1 MNKQNQYV
9 FFTLDE
15 QRYGLHLSAVERVVR
30 VVEITPLPEAPEMVL
45 GVVNVQGQVIPVFN
59 IRKRFRLPE
68 REIALSDQLIIA
80 HISKR
85 TIALLVDAVIGV
97 VEPSEEEMI
106 TAEKIL
112 PNMEYVEGVVKI
124 EDGMI
129 LLIHDL
135 DEFLSLEES
144 KTLDDAME
152 EKK

>member
-1 MNKQNQYV
+1 MSKSNQYV

-15 QRYGLHLSAVERVVR
+15 QRYGLHLSAVERVVS

-45 GVVNVQGQVIPVFN
+45 GVVNAQGQVIPVFN
-59 IRKRFRLPE
+59 IRKLFHLPE
-68 REIALSDQLIIA
+68 REIALSDQFIIA
-80 HISKR
+80 NTSSR
-85 TIALLVDAVIGV
+85 TVALLVDAVIGV

-129 LLIHDL
+129 ILIHDL
-135 DEFLSLEES
+135 DEFLSLEEA
-144 KTLDDAME
+144 KMLNDAME